1 MIYIYVPLSASDA
14 LTFVDSFYSFVTVL
28 SLIVI
33 VADDAFVSFVYKC
46 SKKKEDP
53 SYDSQ
58 YRAREGHHV
67 GSEDAHVW

>member
-33 VADDAFVSFVYKC
+33 VADDAVVSFVYKC
-46 SKKKEDP
+46 SKKRAP
-53 SYDSQ
+53 SCDSQ
-58 YRAREGHHV
+58 YCARDGHHV
-67 GSEDAHVW
+67 GSEDAHLW